1 MYKKKLKIKV
11 MRELAESIQ
20 RVQEVENI
28 EQVDARLK
36 EIKKEIRKLEITV
49 IAIGL
54 IILSLIVLPFF
65 GILTFNVL
73 SILAIVS
80 GGLLI
85 KKAFKDGSPLEL
97 EKFFLEL
104 TYKEKK

>member
-1 MYKKKLKIKV
+1 
-11 MRELAESIQ
+11 MRELVESIQ
-20 RVQEVENI
+20 RVQEVETI

-49 IAIGL
+49 VAIGL

-65 GILTFNVL
+65 GILTFNAL

-85 KKAFKDGSPLEL
+85 RKAFKDGSPLEL

-104 TYKEKK
+104 TYKKKK

>member
-1 MYKKKLKIKV
+1 MK
-11 MRELAESIQ
+11 ELAESIQ
-20 RVQEVENI
+20 RVQEVETI

-54 IILSLIVLPFF
+54 IGLSLIVLPFF
-65 GILTFNVL
+65 GILSFNVL
-73 SILAIVS
+73 SVLAIVG

-85 KKAFKDGSPLEL
+85 RKAFKDGEPLEL

-104 TYKEKK
+104 IYTDKK